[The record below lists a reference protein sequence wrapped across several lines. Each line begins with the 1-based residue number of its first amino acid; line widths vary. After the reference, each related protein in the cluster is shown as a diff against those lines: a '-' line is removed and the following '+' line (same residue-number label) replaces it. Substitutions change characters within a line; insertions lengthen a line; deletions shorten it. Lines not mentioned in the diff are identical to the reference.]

1 MIILAIDTTSPYC
14 GVALFDGNNC
24 LGEININGGNTHS
37 VVLMPAIDTLLKG
50 ANIKITDIDLF
61 AVTAGPGSFTGVR
74 IGVSTVKGLAMGMN
88 KPVMCP
94 STLRCL
100 AENLNGI
107 NGILCPV
114 MDARRGQF
122 YNALFTCNDGKIERL
137 TEDRL
142 IEGDKLDK
150 ELKKLGRIVYLVG
163 DGYNLARKTLTYE
176 KIKDTPNLL
185 IAPNAVSVARVGLEE
200 YVNNPSSAKN
210 DLEAAPVYLRA
221 SQAERERKERLE
233 GKANS

>member
-1 MIILAIDTTSPYC
+1 MIILAIDTTSPFC
-14 GVALFDGNNC
+14 GVSLLRDNTC

-50 ANIKITDIDLF
+50 ADVKLTDVDLF

-88 KPVMCP
+88 KPVICL

-100 AENLNGI
+100 AENLSCFS
-107 NGILCPV
+107 GILCPV

-122 YNALFTCNDGKIERL
+122 YNALFSCQNGKIERI

-142 IEGDKLDK
+142 IEANLLDR
-150 ELKKLGRIVYLVG
+150 ELKRLGRIVYLVG
-163 DGYNLARKTLTYE
+163 DGYGLAKRTLKYD
-176 KIKDTPNLL
+176 KIKDTP
-185 IAPNAVSVARVGLEE
+185 IALKNPLALSVAMVGKEE
-200 YVNNPSSAKN
+200 YSLHPESAKT
-210 DLEAAPVYLRA
+210 DSEAAPVYLRA
-221 SQAERERKERLE
+221 SQAERELKERS
-233 GKANS
+233 KK